1 MEIKEFAE
9 EVRERLTGK
18 IEEISEIEIKQVLK
32 NNSVTLWA
40 LLFKD
45 EKSNITP
52 TIYLEPFYARYEE
65 DTEMDD
71 IVRMI
76 MKNYQES
83 RINEQIDF
91 AFFKDWETIK
101 YRVAYRLINHDRNEE
116 LLKQIP
122 HKDVLDLAKV
132 YYVSVQECDGSIMIY
147 NTHLDMW
154 GIDTEELDAVAE
166 ENTPS
171 LCPICVQSMW
181 EVVEEMLGKLHN
193 ENEKANMDMLIMSNP
208 RKVHGAATMLYP
220 QSMEQMA
227 ERLQSDFYILP
238 SSINEIIILPAK
250 ESENPEHL
258 LEMVREVNS
267 IMVCEEEILGD
278 NVYFYDKELKE
289 LKLVA

>member
-18 IEEISEIEIKQVLK
+18 IEGISEIEIKQVLK

-76 MKNYQES
+76 SNSYRES
-83 RINEQIDF
+83 RINQQVDF

-101 YRVAYRLINHDRNEE
+101 SRVAYRLINHGRNEE

-122 HKDVLDLAKV
+122 HKEVLDLAKV
-132 YYVSVQECDGSIMIY
+132 YYVVVQECGGSILIY
-147 NTHLDMW
+147 NTHLEMW
-154 GIDTEELDAVAE
+154 GVDAEELDALAE

-171 LCPICVQSMW
+171 LCPVCVKSMW
-181 EVVEEMLGKLHN
+181 DVVEEMMGELRTEK
-193 ENEKANMDMLIMSNP
+193 ENVATDMLIMSNP
-208 RKVHGAATMLYP
+208 SKVHGAAAILYP
-220 QSMEQMA
+220 GSMEQMA
-227 ERLQSDFYILP
+227 DRLQSNFYILP
-238 SSINEIIILPAK
+238 SSIHETIILPAK
-250 ESENPEHL
+250 ESDDPGQL
-258 LEMVREVNS
+258 IEMVREVNAT
-267 IMVCEEEILGD
+267 MVNEEEILGD